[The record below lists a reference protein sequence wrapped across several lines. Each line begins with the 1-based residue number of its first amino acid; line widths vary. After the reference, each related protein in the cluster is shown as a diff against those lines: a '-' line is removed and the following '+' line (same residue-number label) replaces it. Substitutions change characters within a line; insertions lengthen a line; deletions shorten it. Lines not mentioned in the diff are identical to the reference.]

1 MKRIGFFILPCL
13 LSFLPMKG
21 QSYYDDDIYY
31 DPSKEKET
39 PEIVITEHDN
49 TPSYTITYSST
60 NDSWSDSWTD
70 DVDEYNRRGGIY
82 AVSDTLTVSPAE
94 KFGMSFRI

>member
-60 NDSWSDSWTD
+60 NDSWSDSWLRMCFNIRNALSDLRILTLLKA
-70 DVDEYNRRGGIY
+70 RRTN
-82 AVSDTLTVSPAE
+82 S
-94 KFGMSFRI
+94 

>member
-31 DPSKEKET
+31 DPSKEKKL
-39 PEIVITEHDN
+39 
-49 TPSYTITYSST
+49 
-60 NDSWSDSWTD
+60 
-70 DVDEYNRRGGIY
+70 R
-82 AVSDTLTVSPAE
+82 
-94 KFGMSFRI
+94 K